1 MTSDK
6 TEGTDFTYPEGYA
19 EQIAHA
25 VNNWA
30 YLENNINRAIWALAK
45 TAPALGACITSQI
58 ASITGRLNALLAL
71 MKTRQVSAK
80 LIKRVNRF
88 CEDIRGPT
96 EFRNRIA
103 HDPWFMTNPRGGLA
117 QLRVTAQKSLTFEIK
132 EIPLESLKEQLKVIA
147 KVRAEST
154 AILVAIL
161 AELPSLPDIPQSTL
175 DPITFRLQDPQNP
188 STETK

>member
-30 YLENNINRAIWALAK
+30 YLESNINRAIWALAK

-71 MKTRQVSAK
+71 MKTRHVSAK
-80 LIKRVNRF
+80 LIKRVTRF
-88 CEDIRGPT
+88 SEDRRGGQPECT
-96 EFRNRIA
+96 VSFRNADR
-103 HDPWFMTNPRGGLA
+103 RGKWR
-117 QLRVTAQKSLTFEIK
+117 QLG
-132 EIPLESLKEQLKVIA
+132 A
-147 KVRAEST
+147 KP
-154 AILVAIL
+154 
-161 AELPSLPDIPQSTL
+161 PSKKPMNERPMSATMPCYQTVGNV
-175 DPITFRLQDPQNP
+175 P
-188 STETK
+188 